1 MMLRIKNLSEL
12 ENIKA
17 DKKQTIKLI
26 ESSKISNEDLKDYIS
41 KQTGDMNIKINDRKT
56 LCRLIERYVRKSE

>member
-1 MMLRIKNLSEL
+1 MLRIKNLSEL

>member
-1 MMLRIKNLSEL
+1 MLRIKNLSEL

-41 KQTGDMNIKINDRKT
+41 KQTGDVNIKINDRKT
-56 LCRLIERYVRKSE
+56 LCRLIERYIRKSE

>member
-41 KQTGDMNIKINDRKT
+41 KQTGDVNIKINDRKT
-56 LCRLIERYVRKSE
+56 LCRLIERYIRKSE

>member
-56 LCRLIERYVRKSE
+56 LCRLIERYIRKSE

>member
-1 MMLRIKNLSEL
+1 MLRIKNLSEL

-56 LCRLIERYVRKSE
+56 LCRLIERYIRKSE

>member
-1 MMLRIKNLSEL
+1 MLRIKNLSEL

-56 LCRLIERYVRKSE
+56 LCRLIERYTRKSE